1 MNKKV
6 SILYGMSGTLKS
18 TISNNYLGYSI
29 MDSNNDY
36 NECYTDLWK
45 SIPKDPLIYVDSSAL
60 LANHYSNI
68 KQALRYE
75 DSILVGRGLLDYYFW
90 NYHQVGLSMEVSPI
104 LELESKLFTGCEVN
118 RILLINESDKLMD
131 SIEKDD
137 KSSRKF
143 DRLNYKKLQNQ
154 YVDLIIDNYSNA
166 KVMLINDD
174 NIDEII
180 KEVSQLINYGK

>member
-131 SIEKDD
+131 SIEKYEL
-137 KSSRKF
+137 KIAKCRKK
-143 DRLNYKKLQNQ
+143 Y
-154 YVDLIIDNYSNA
+154 
-166 KVMLINDD
+166 
-174 NIDEII
+174 
-180 KEVSQLINYGK
+180 

>member
-1 MNKKV
+1 
-6 SILYGMSGTLKS
+6 
-18 TISNNYLGYSI
+18 
-29 MDSNNDY
+29 
-36 NECYTDLWK
+36 
-45 SIPKDPLIYVDSSAL
+45 
-60 LANHYSNI
+60 
-68 KQALRYE
+68 
-75 DSILVGRGLLDYYFW
+75 
-90 NYHQVGLSMEVSPI
+90 
-104 LELESKLFTGCEVN
+104 
-118 RILLINESDKLMD
+118 MD

-166 KVMLINDD
+166 KVMWINDD